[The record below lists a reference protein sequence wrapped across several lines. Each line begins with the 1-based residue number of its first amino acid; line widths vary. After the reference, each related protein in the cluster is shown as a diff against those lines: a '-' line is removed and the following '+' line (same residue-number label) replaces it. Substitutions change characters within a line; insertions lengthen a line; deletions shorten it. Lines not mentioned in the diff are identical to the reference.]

1 MARIFSETE
10 VNGIKVSLE
19 TGRIA
24 KQAGG
29 AVIARIGDTMVLATA
44 CSGAE
49 SESDFFPLSVD
60 YVEKTYGKIGAIHQ
74 ALRKT
79 QQRYFPPAVDRPMRP
94 LFPNSIAMRY
104 R

>member
-60 YVEKTYGKIGAIHQ
+60 YVEKTYAAGKIPGGFIK
-74 ALRKT
+74 REG
-79 QQRYFPPAVDRPMRP
+79 RPSEKEI
-94 LFPNSIAMRY
+94 L
-104 R
+104 